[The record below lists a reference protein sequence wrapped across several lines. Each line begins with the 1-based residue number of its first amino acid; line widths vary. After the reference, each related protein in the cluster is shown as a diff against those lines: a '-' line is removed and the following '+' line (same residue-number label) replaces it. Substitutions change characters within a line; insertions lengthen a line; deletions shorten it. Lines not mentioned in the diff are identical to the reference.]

1 MCSPASVQT
10 SARSGVP
17 TVTDDQA
24 WEEQKDRVLQAQH
37 EQSDTDPDRPYFD
50 RLFQE

>member
-1 MCSPASVQT
+1 MKSPASAQT

-24 WEEQKDRVLQAQH
+24 WEEQKDRVAQALAEQH
-37 EQSDTDPDRPYFD
+37 DTDPDRPYFD